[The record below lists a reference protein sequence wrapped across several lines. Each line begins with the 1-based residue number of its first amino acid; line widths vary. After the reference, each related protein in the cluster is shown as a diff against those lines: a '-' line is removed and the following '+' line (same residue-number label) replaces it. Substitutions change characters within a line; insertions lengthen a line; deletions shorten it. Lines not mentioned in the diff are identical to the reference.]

1 MTTTEQR
8 QQERELRE
16 QDKKLKAHQSEV
28 FCALIAEQVIHH
40 LGEPKNLIQ
49 VQVRRLWEDR
59 YRANVFVGA
68 GITSATIVNSY
79 FLVTDSNGKII
90 EATPTIKKQCAHKL
104 AQ

>member
-8 QQERELRE
+8 EQERELRE
-16 QDKKLKAHQSEV
+16 QDRKLKAHQSEV

-79 FLVTDSNGKII
+79 FLVCDSNGKII
-90 EATPTIKKQCAHKL
+90 DAKPDIKRQYSREL
-104 AQ
+104 AL

>member
-8 QQERELRE
+8 QQERAIRG
-16 QDKKLKAHQSEV
+16 QDRKLKAHQREV
-28 FCALIAEQVIHH
+28 LCALIAEQVIHH
-40 LGEPKNLIQ
+40 LGEPTNLIQ

-68 GITSATIVNSY
+68 GVTSATIVNSY
-79 FLVTDSNGKII
+79 FLVCDSDGKII
-90 EATPTIKKQCAHKL
+90 EATPTIKKQYSREL

>member
-1 MTTTEQR
+1 MTTTEQHEHQR
-8 QQERELRE
+8 NLRE
-16 QDKKLKAHQSEV
+16 QDRKLKAHKREM
-28 FCALIAEQVIHH
+28 FRALIAEQVMYC
-40 LGEPKNLIQ
+40 LGEPKDLIQ

-90 EATPTIKKQCAHKL
+90 DATPTIKKQYSPEL
-104 AQ
+104 AL